1 ARLHRG
7 GKEEEEDAPGEEPA
21 NPPQEEGAAPVL
33 RRDGRD
39 EAEKAPDESRRE
51 EPVGR
56 GDLEPPLRHVSEFGV
71 GRVQPCEGGDQTPAL
86 ALGHRRRGA
95 RGGPCLLPPRGPRP
109 RARARTT
116 GREFWAPE
124 AAPAA
129 PP

>member
-39 EAEKAPDESRRE
+39 EAEKAPDEYRRE

-71 GRVQPCEGGDQTPAL
+71 GRVQPGEGGDQTPAL
-86 ALGHRRRGA
+86 ALGHRRGGAPGGPPTHHRRGRRPRTEPPG
-95 RGGPCLLPPRGPRP
+95 RGGGFRPPWQG
-109 RARARTT
+109 
-116 GREFWAPE
+116 
-124 AAPAA
+124 
-129 PP
+129 